1 MFGGVAVLSAALL
14 AWFGRV
20 RTAISTLAL
29 ARESAM
35 FLEVIDRPL
44 SCQVLG
50 KFTCMSRTRLIVSLR
65 VCKKS
70 KRVLDGSIV
79 GQVKLRVHFW
89 EAVSDYHTSKPS
101 PLASVTA
108 HYTRVVRDNDL
119 RGSSASYKYSAWLER
134 KSPTDLDR

>member
-1 MFGGVAVLSAALL
+1 MTSEIVGGEPAGTRYPAGGSGGVCSIYLSIYLSVL
-14 AWFGRV
+14 
-20 RTAISTLAL
+20 
-29 ARESAM
+29 
-35 FLEVIDRPL
+35 
-44 SCQVLG
+44 
-50 KFTCMSRTRLIVSLR
+50 
-65 VCKKS
+65 

-134 KSPTDLDR
+134 KSTTGLDR